1 MLKNPDIILLDE
13 PTSALD
19 PEMVDEVLN
28 VMKKLAAEGRT
39 MIVVTHEM
47 NFAKNVANKVIF
59 MDKGYIVESGNP
71 KEVFENPKTDR
82 LKQFLKMN

>member
-1 MLKNPDIILLDE
+1 
-13 PTSALD
+13 
-19 PEMVDEVLN
+19 
-28 VMKKLAAEGRT
+28 MKKLAAEGRT

-71 KEVFENPKTDR
+71 KEVIENPKTDR